1 MNFVFISPNFP
12 TIYSHFIKSLAER
25 GVHVF
30 GIGDTPK
37 ENINQ
42 ELKDNLVEYCFVSDL
57 GNIQWMKNTLDY
69 LANKY
74 GPIDY
79 IESNNEYW
87 LMNDAIYREYK
98 NVTNGFYP
106 KDMDKIKFKSKMK
119 QYFANAGVK
128 TARYC
133 MATDYEAVKTFASE
147 VGYPLFSKPDNGVGA
162 SSSHKINNDEQLKRF
177 FETKKDIP
185 YIIEEFI
192 DGTIITFDGI
202 ADDNSEPIL
211 MFNEVFLVPVA
222 DVVNDDIDDYY
233 YASLDMDEDFRK
245 MGKKVVE
252 SFGIKKR
259 CFHIEFFKM
268 NCDKP
273 GFAKKN
279 EIIGLEVNMR
289 SPGGDT
295 PDLLS
300 IAMNGSYYDAYADTI
315 VFNKLNTSINNTH
328 EIAISVSKKNRFQYI
343 HNHEQIEDKYKEN
356 IIRHGL
362 YPKEI
367 ADAMGDEFYFAK
379 FKSVNDALNFKDFV
393 MQKL

>member
-12 TIYSHFIKSLAER
+12 AIYSHFIKSLNDR
-25 GVHVF
+25 GAKIF

-42 ELKDNLVEYCFVSDL
+42 ELKDNLVEYCFVSNL
-57 GNIQWMKNTLDY
+57 GNIDWVKNTLDY
-69 LANKY
+69 LENKY
-74 GPIDY
+74 GSLDY

-98 NVTNGFYP
+98 HVPNGFYP
-106 KDMDKIKFKSKMK
+106 IDMDKIKFKSKMK
-119 QYFANAGVK
+119 QYFNNAGVK

-133 MATDYEAVKTFASE
+133 MAIDYETVKKFAQE

-162 SSSHKINNDEQLKRF
+162 SSSHRINNEEELKRF
-177 FETKKDIP
+177 FESKKDDP

-192 DGTIITFDGI
+192 DGTIVTFDGI
-202 ADDNSEPIL
+202 ADDNSESIL
-211 MFNEVFLVPVA
+211 MFNEVFPVPVA
-222 DVVNDDIDDYY
+222 DVVNEDIDDYY
-233 YASLDMDEDFRK
+233 YASLDMDESFREI
-245 MGKKVVE
+245 GKKVIK
-252 SFGIKKR
+252 SFGVKKR

-268 NCDKP
+268 NVDKP

-315 VFNKLNTSINNTH
+315 VFNKLNSPINNTH
-328 EIAISVSKKNRFQYI
+328 EVAISVSKKNRFSYI
-343 HNHEQIEDKYKEN
+343 HNHEEIENHYKEN

-362 YPKEI
+362 YPKSI

-379 FKSVNDALNFKDFV
+379 FSKVIDALKFKDFV